1 MQTKQC
7 TSYSVVPTNGDV
19 KHGGRHQNIAELSIF
34 DIDVGLVWGVQTR
47 VYVFCV
53 VGMVKRL
60 IESSKTVEEE
70 ASFLV
75 IAIPVKIGDTPRN
88 LGTNIAMA
96 WMFLIYSNMQSECI
110 SEFFIDRMLESNTH
124 IGSSNEGLK
133 ASICLKLTIFVGLLV
148 VLSAGVPALV
158 LWLKTRE
165 QLLEEIERRLFTV
178 STLRQEQLREYL
190 YSETDKTEL
199 IGTRVLINKYLLN
212 PSSNNKTLAEF
223 DLRSAVEVISDFI
236 YAAIYDSTGQLVIST
251 DDNIFAKSVHVRI
264 AESLQEDGLVIS
276 YPEHNQLGWVYNISR
291 AIYQRKFLCGVLMTG
306 VNATKLVNLVYD
318 RTGLQGTGELLV
330 AVPESPEHVYLLFPP
345 LQYPHINRLPSNDPI
360 SRAINGESGIMTM
373 RDYRGTKVITAY
385 RPVGFMRWGLLAKL
399 DISEAYAP
407 IRNVQIVVVTT
418 IVVLVTLGVL
428 ASLGLAKVFAS
439 PIVELGKAAIAL
451 GQGDMTARVKKGT
464 VLLRDEIADLKD
476 TFNSMAHQISSHQS
490 ILEHKVMER
499 TSDLA
504 CANEGLAKEID
515 ERKRIEFEL
524 ERAKDA
530 AIAANRSKSEFLANM
545 SHEIRTPLNAI
556 INFTELCLDTQIS
569 TEQQEHLDYVRFA
582 AQHLLRLITDILDFS
597 KIEAGKLE
605 IEEIQ
610 FSLYD
615 QVEHAVSVLAQRAL
629 KNGLELCYSFD
640 SDVPDQVM
648 GDPGRLLQI
657 FVNLLGNGIKF
668 TKTGE
673 VVILVSIKHRDTDK
687 VVLLFAV
694 KDTGLGIPKRKQP
707 MLFQAFSQ
715 LDSSTQRLYGGTGLG
730 LVISY
735 KLAAAMGGNMW
746 MESDGVEGHGSTF
759 WFTAKFCI
767 PPASISPPRK
777 EIFKDILGL
786 VVDDNRTCGRLL
798 VDLLKNWGM
807 KADAVTS
814 VEEALSALQRGATC
828 GQKYNV
834 VLLDMWLDGTDASQ
848 LISNLRERPTLLGK
862 CVSISSMPVEENEE
876 SSERCPQEDPNS
888 PRSRYNVE
896 EDDLNQ
902 QIDPCLGSS
911 EYPSRRHNFWKSS
924 DYFPSIILLT
934 SPSHT
939 DATRCQGL
947 GVRHYVSKPIKQSL
961 LLKALQSALGVQE
974 SLTSVEDETAKKSE
988 GPARSL
994 HVLVAEDN
1002 VVNQRVMVIL
1012 LKKWGHTA
1020 IIACNGAEAVER
1032 VSKEAFD
1039 LILMDVQMP
1048 ICDGFSATAQI
1059 RELERAQQ
1067 RAIYT
1072 PIIAMT
1078 AHAMSGDGDRCL
1090 AAGMDYYISKPLNAK
1105 KLQEMLHGFA
1115 TGAIRGPSVVTCK
1128 KGLDLAEDC

>member
-1 MQTKQC
+1 
-7 TSYSVVPTNGDV
+7 
-19 KHGGRHQNIAELSIF
+19 
-34 DIDVGLVWGVQTR
+34 
-47 VYVFCV
+47 
-53 VGMVKRL
+53 
-60 IESSKTVEEE
+60 
-70 ASFLV
+70 
-75 IAIPVKIGDTPRN
+75 
-88 LGTNIAMA
+88 
-96 WMFLIYSNMQSECI
+96 
-110 SEFFIDRMLESNTH
+110 
-124 IGSSNEGLK
+124 
-133 ASICLKLTIFVGLLV
+133 
-148 VLSAGVPALV
+148 
-158 LWLKTRE
+158 
-165 QLLEEIERRLFTV
+165 
-178 STLRQEQLREYL
+178 
-190 YSETDKTEL
+190 
-199 IGTRVLINKYLLN
+199 
-212 PSSNNKTLAEF
+212 
-223 DLRSAVEVISDFI
+223 
-236 YAAIYDSTGQLVIST
+236 
-251 DDNIFAKSVHVRI
+251 
-264 AESLQEDGLVIS
+264 
-276 YPEHNQLGWVYNISR
+276 
-291 AIYQRKFLCGVLMTG
+291 MTG
-306 VNATKLVNLVYD
+306 VNATKLINLVYD
-318 RTGLQGTGELLV
+318 QTGLQGTGELLV
-330 AVPESPEHVYLLFPP
+330 AIPESSQYVHLLFPP
-345 LQYPHINRLPSNDPI
+345 LQHPEIDRLPRDDGI

-373 RDYRGTKVITAY
+373 RDYSGTKVIAAY
-385 RPVGFMRWGLLAKL
+385 RPVGFMSWGLLAKL

-418 IVVLVTLGVL
+418 IVILVTLGVL

-476 TFNSMAHQISSHQS
+476 TFNSMALQISSHQS
-490 ILEHKVMER
+490 ILEHKVQER

-504 CANEGLAKEID
+504 CANGGLAKEID

-524 ERAKDA
+524 ERAKDM
-530 AIAANRSKSEFLANM
+530 AIAANRSKSDFLANM

-556 INFTELCLDTQIS
+556 INFTELCLDTQI
-569 TEQQEHLDYVRFA
+569 TAEQQEHLDYVRFA

-610 FSLYD
+610 FSLFD

-657 FVNLLGNGIKF
+657 FVNLIGNGIKF
-668 TKTGE
+668 TKNGE
-673 VVILVSIKHRDTDK
+673 VVISVSIKHRFANE
-687 VVLLFAV
+687 VELLFSV
-694 KDTGLGIPKRKQP
+694 KDTGLGIPKTKQP
-707 MLFQAFSQ
+707 LLFQAFSQ

-730 LVISY
+730 LVISH

-746 MESDGVEGHGSTF
+746 VESDGIEDHGSTF
-759 WFTAKFCI
+759 WFTAKFRI
-767 PPASISPPRK
+767 PPASITGSPSRK
-777 EIFKDILGL
+777 AFFKDMLGL
-786 VVDDNRTCGRLL
+786 VVDDNRTCGGILVNLL
-798 VDLLKNWGM
+798 RNWGM
-807 KADAVTS
+807 KADAVRS
-814 VEEALSALQRGATC
+814 VEEAVSALQRGATS

-862 CVSISSMPVEENEE
+862 CAGVSAIPVEDDDE
-876 SSERCPQEDPNS
+876 SMERGPQEEPMSLYADPDS
-888 PRSRYNVE
+888 PRSRHVK
-896 EDDLNQ
+896 EDNLKQMQ
-902 QIDPCLGSS
+902 QSFGSS
-911 EYPSRRHNFWKSS
+911 EYGSRRHTFRKGS

-974 SLTSVEDETAKKSE
+974 SPSTVEGEKSQKSK

-994 HVLVAEDN
+994 RILVAEDN

-1012 LKKWGHTA
+1012 LQKWGHTA
-1020 IIACNGAEAVER
+1020 VIACNGAEAVEQA
-1032 VSKEAFD
+1032 SKEAYD

-1059 RELERAQQ
+1059 RELERA
-1067 RAIYT
+1067 RGKAIYT

-1090 AAGMDYYISKPLNAK
+1090 AAGMDFYISKPLNAK
-1105 KLQEMLHGFA
+1105 KLQEMLHGYA
-1115 TGAIRGPSVVTCK
+1115 TGAILGPLRGTSRAKPLPDV
-1128 KGLDLAEDC
+1128 